1 MRRRTVG
8 ERAMFVCAVLGIVLG
23 AAFLFAPIQ
32 GFCTSSASAT
42 AMPPDATP
50 GPPATFSPQVCGTEA
65 LWQRQPI
72 FPLPFFA
79 VLVWS
84 LAPLLSYY
92 GVRIRGSGDAGVGT
106 LIVVIGLVLEAT
118 TLISFGAAP
127 FFVPF
132 VFLPLLIATVLAF
145 ATPRM
150 G

>member
-1 MRRRTVG
+1 M
-8 ERAMFVCAVLGIVLG
+8 
-23 AAFLFAPIQ
+23 
-32 GFCTSSASAT
+32 
-42 AMPPDATP
+42 
-50 GPPATFSPQVCGTEA
+50 CGSEA

-92 GVRIRGSGDAGVGT
+92 GARLRVWGDPGIGT
-106 LIVVIGLVLEAT
+106 LLMVVGLVLEAT
-118 TLISFGAAP
+118 ALVSFGAAP

-132 VFLPLLIATVLAF
+132 VFVPLLVATAITF
-145 ATPRM
+145 ATSAQPPRRM

>member
-1 MRRRTVG
+1 MRRRTIG

-23 AAFLFAPIQ
+23 AAFLFAPIH
-32 GFCTSSASAT
+32 GICTSSASAT
-42 AMPPDATP
+42 AMPPGATP
-50 GPPATFSPQVCGTEA
+50 GPPATFGPQTCGTEA

-84 LAPLLSYY
+84 LAPLVSYF
-92 GVRIRGSGDAGVGT
+92 GARIRVSGSEGVGT
-106 LIVVIGLVLEAT
+106 LLIVVGLVLEAT

-132 VFLPLLIATVLAF
+132 VFVPLFIATVLALR
-145 ATPRM
+145 TSQM

>member
-1 MRRRTVG
+1 MQRRTIG

-23 AAFLFAPIQ
+23 AAFLFAPIH
-32 GFCTSSASAT
+32 GICTSSASAT
-42 AMPPDATP
+42 AMPPGATP
-50 GPPATFSPQVCGTEA
+50 GPPATFGPQTCGTEA

-84 LAPLLSYY
+84 LAPLVSYF
-92 GVRIRGSGDAGVGT
+92 GSRIRISGSEGVGT
-106 LIVVIGLVLEAT
+106 LLVVAGLVLEAT

-132 VFLPLLIATVLAF
+132 VFIPLLIATVLALR
-145 ATPRM
+145 TSQM

>member
-1 MRRRTVG
+1 MRRRTIG

-23 AAFLFAPIQ
+23 AAFLFAPIH
-32 GFCTSSASAT
+32 GICTSSASAT
-42 AMPPDATP
+42 AMPPGATP
-50 GPPATFSPQVCGTEA
+50 GPPATFGPQTCGTEA

-84 LAPLLSYY
+84 LAPLVSYF
-92 GVRIRGSGDAGVGT
+92 GARIRVSGSEGVGT
-106 LIVVIGLVLEAT
+106 LLIVVGLVLEAT

-132 VFLPLLIATVLAF
+132 VFVPLLIATVLALR
-145 ATPRM
+145 TSQM